1 MTWERKSKNICL
13 IWLQEWNTW
22 VKYKGKILMYR
33 RYGKLIIKLLWDEEL
48 EFFFNF
54 YFIPHHHYSTAVCS
68 MTTLKYC
75 LSFLLFERRQLIGIV
90 PSTESPNI
98 KPLWWSLTIKEK
110 SNLYYRVILV
120 SQEIL
125 GRKSKSSERKPQKAI
140 WQGIFQAGCKKMS

>member
-1 MTWERKSKNICL
+1 
-13 IWLQEWNTW
+13 
-22 VKYKGKILMYR
+22 MYR

-54 YFIPHHHYSTAVCS
+54 YFILHYHYSTAVCS

-98 KPLWWSLTIKEK
+98 KPL
-110 SNLYYRVILV
+110 
-120 SQEIL
+120 
-125 GRKSKSSERKPQKAI
+125 
-140 WQGIFQAGCKKMS
+140 